1 MPKISAHRVDASAT
15 SSARRPQILDAEGV
29 HRRITGICFKTGPPQ
44 HRRRLGAETEWIVVD
59 PADPAQP
66 VDPDTLRHLQTLIGP
81 PPGGSRLTI
90 EPGGQVELSSQ
101 PATDAAAC
109 LAALGRDVAH
119 LTAALADAD
128 LALAPTATDAWSL
141 RPRLLDSPRYRAME
155 AYFDTLGEHRAGCGR
170 AMMRA
175 TASLQVNLE
184 TGADAA
190 DIAHRWRLLHD
201 VGPTLVAAFANSPRL
216 AGERTGWVSTRQA
229 IWRDLDPPRTHA
241 PADLLDPAA
250 GYAAL
255 ALDAPLMFVR
265 DGDDCVPAPGGSL
278 RDWIEGRLPA
288 LRPPEPADLDAHL
301 TTLFPPVRARG
312 FFEVRYLDSQPPR
325 WWPVPVV
332 VLAALADHRDLGD
345 RALAVC
351 RDVRDAWDRAA
362 RDGVRDPGLGAVAR
376 DLLAD
381 VARTLARRGQGE
393 QADLVRAFADHYT
406 DRGRCPADDTAD
418 VTADVTAERFAE
430 STIAAAPPAGPGRHV
445 RRSTSLRS
453 VDHHAATAETAKRSS
468 ASGATFPGAPDPSDD
483 PTTLEAT

>member
-1 MPKISAHRVDASAT
+1 MPKITAHSVGTAAASA
-15 SSARRPQILDAEGV
+15 RPPRIRDTDEV
-29 HRRITGICFKTGPPQ
+29 HRRIAGICFKTGPPH

-59 PADPAQP
+59 PGDPAQP
-66 VDPDTLRHLQTLIGP
+66 VDPDTLHHLQTLIGP
-81 PPGGSRLTI
+81 PPCGSRLTI

-101 PATDAAAC
+101 PAPDAAAC

-119 LTAALADAD
+119 LTTALAATG

-155 AYFDTLGEHRAGCGR
+155 TYFDALGEHRAGCGR

-250 GYAAL
+250 GYATL

-265 DGDDCVPAPGGSL
+265 DGDVCVPAPGGSL

-312 FFEVRYLDSQPPR
+312 FFEVRYLDTQPPR

-351 RDVRDAWDRAA
+351 RDVNDAWDRAA
-362 RDGVRDPGLGAVAR
+362 RDGVRDPALGA
-376 DLLAD
+376 
-381 VARTLARRGQGE
+381 
-393 QADLVRAFADHYT
+393 
-406 DRGRCPADDTAD
+406 
-418 VTADVTAERFAE
+418 
-430 STIAAAPPAGPGRHV
+430 
-445 RRSTSLRS
+445 
-453 VDHHAATAETAKRSS
+453 
-468 ASGATFPGAPDPSDD
+468 
-483 PTTLEAT
+483 